1 MVMIDANE
9 LKPAEE
15 KLKRDEYVLDI
26 AERDRLIA
34 QADREQEQL
43 REDIQFEVRH
53 SLISF
58 VTCT

>member
-1 MVMIDANE
+1 MIDANE